1 MSENTWSRQTDSL
14 AASNK
19 AADKL
24 ELKSAES
31 LVSKEMQNQKS
42 IYNIGDQG
50 IEPEPD
56 ITLTA
61 SIRSTNLND
70 GMIVESITSL
80 SEINE
85 QLAASER

>member
-42 IYNIGDQG
+42 IYNIDDQG
-50 IEPEPD
+50 IEPD

-61 SIRSTNLND
+61 SNRSTNLND